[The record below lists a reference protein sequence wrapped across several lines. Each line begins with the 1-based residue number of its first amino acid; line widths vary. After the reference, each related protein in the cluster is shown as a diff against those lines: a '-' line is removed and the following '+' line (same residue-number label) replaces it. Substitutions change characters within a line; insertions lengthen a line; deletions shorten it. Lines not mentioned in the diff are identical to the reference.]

1 MNTFLLFVALIILI
15 CVFLNNASSKVGMP
29 VLLAFILF
37 GLVLG
42 NHGLL
47 KLEILNFGMAEKIS
61 TAALIFIMFYGG
73 FGTRWD
79 SAKPVVTESVLLATL
94 GVILTALLTGAFCHF
109 AFQWSWVES
118 LLLGSVVSSTDAASV
133 FSILRSRKLGL
144 KGGLAPLLE
153 MESGSNDPCSYM
165 MTIIMLSVLNGGI
178 TAGRVVWMF
187 FAQLG
192 IGALLGCLIAQLAV
206 HILKRIRF
214 ATSGFD
220 SLFLMGVAVL
230 AYAFPSMLG
239 GNGYLSVYIV
249 GIILGNHELHN
260 KKEMVHYFDGF
271 TGLMQVL
278 IFFMLGLLAHPADL
292 GRSIL
297 PAALIFIALLL
308 LVRPISLAVLLLPFG
323 KKYGFRQ
330 LVLLSLC
337 GLRGAASIVFSIVAL
352 SGVGG
357 LQIDVFNIVFCIV
370 LLSIGL
376 QGSLIPFAAEK
387 LGLIDE
393 NSNVMITFTDFQEET
408 DLQFSEFVI
417 PDGHS
422 WISKRVMDLGI
433 PKELLFCMIRRRDGT
448 KVVPN
453 GHTVIMDGDRIVTC
467 SKAAKTVNT
476 CIVRQET
483 ISAGSEFVGKEL
495 RHYPVEKAQ
504 VLLVQRGE
512 DSLIPH
518 GATVLQ
524 ANDVLFINNSI

>member
-15 CVFLNNASSKVGMP
+15 CVFLNNASFKVGMP

-79 SAKPVVTESVLLATL
+79 SAKPVVTESVLLATV
-94 GVILTALLTGAFCHF
+94 GVIFTALLTGVFCHY
-109 AFQWSWVES
+109 AFQWDWVES
-118 LLLGSVVSSTDAASV
+118 LLIGSVVSSTDAASV

-144 KGGLAPLLE
+144 KNGMASLLE

-165 MTIIMLSVLNGGI
+165 MTIIMLSVVNGGI
-178 TAGRVVWMF
+178 TAGHVVWML

-206 HILKRIRF
+206 HVLNRIRF

-220 SLFLMGVAVL
+220 SLFLMGVAVF
-230 AYAFPSMLG
+230 AYALPSLLG

-249 GIILGNHELHN
+249 GIIIGNHELHD

-297 PAALIFIALLL
+297 PAVVIFLALLI
-308 LVRPISLAVLLLPFG
+308 LVRPVTLAVLLLPFG
-323 KKYGFRQ
+323 RKYGLRQ
-330 LVLLSLC
+330 IALLSLC
-337 GLRGAASIVFSIVAL
+337 GLRGAASIVFAIVAI
-352 SGVGG
+352 SGAGV
-357 LQIDVFNIVFCIV
+357 LQLDIFNIVFCIV

-387 LGLIDE
+387 LGLIDKD
-393 NSNVMITFTDFQEET
+393 SNVMMTFTDFKDET

-417 PDGHS
+417 PSGHH
-422 WISKRVMDLGI
+422 WISKQIMDLDI
-433 PKELLFCMIRRRDGT
+433 PKEVLFCMIRREDGK

-453 GHTVIMDGDRIVTC
+453 GHTLILEGDRIIICT
-467 SKAAKTVNT
+467 KAAKSVSE
-476 CIVRQET
+476 CIVKQET
-483 ISAGSEFVGKEL
+483 IPVGSEYVGQEL

-504 VLLVQRGE
+504 VLLVRRGE
-512 DSLIPH
+512 ETLIPH
-518 GATVLQ
+518 GATVLR